1 MASNVSI
8 TNKTRNEKEA
18 ERIEELTR
26 LHFRRHAQ
34 YLATS
39 PLQPFDDL
47 RGIDPT
53 FQEHFQERLA
63 HSESARYPKSPPI
76 STSPMPLMPH
86 TSKLENSPC
95 GSWQHLD
102 RNCCCNAGRTRRHED
117 CPLLFLSEMGLDVEY
132 EIGTPG
138 YVQFSK
144 VQNLAA
150 EDCPLDAI
158 LELLDPFIGILP
170 DDSRRDCVNLDG
182 GELQLHPLDIIV
194 VRPAHKENARV
205 PKSCVLLGGLQYEN
219 YEAGNSDMDQW
230 LVQWLRN
237 CNLKSD
243 IHLTDWYK
251 T

>member
-95 GSWQHLD
+95 G
-102 RNCCCNAGRTRRHED
+102 N
-117 CPLLFLSEMGLDVEY
+117 VEY

-158 LELLDPFIGILP
+158 PELLDPFIGILP

-194 VRPAHKENARV
+194 IRPAHKENARV

-237 CNLKSD
+237 RNLKSD